1 MTHDDIVKRL
11 RERLLLPDV
20 LPGDV
25 PRGDFDLNPHLGNTS
40 ERHATLKAAA
50 VLIPI
55 VLRRPDPQVL
65 FTRRA
70 DHLSRH
76 AGQVSFPGGR
86 VEANDASVIDA
97 ALRETEEEVG
107 LSRAHV
113 EILGALDAYE
123 TGTGFRIQPIVGLV
137 QEGFD
142 LRVDPEEV
150 AEVFEVPLAF
160 FADLGNHLTEQRE
173 HKGVRYNMF
182 AAPFGRYHIW
192 GLTAGILRTLAET
205 LQDDETA
212 LTP

>member
-1 MTHDDIVKRL
+1 MTNDDLARRL
-11 RERLLLPDV
+11 RERLV
-20 LPGDV
+20 LPEVLPVGV
-25 PRGDFDLNPHLGNTS
+25 PRGDFDLNPQPGNTR

-55 VLRRPDPQVL
+55 VVRRPDLQVL

-86 VEANDASVIDA
+86 VEDNDASVIDA

-142 LRVDPEEV
+142 LKVDPEEV
-150 AEVFEVPLAF
+150 AEVFEVPLKF
-160 FADLGNHLTEQRE
+160 LMDTRNHQTRS
-173 HKGVRYNMF
+173 GVWQGVERRYYEI
-182 AAPFGRYHIW
+182 PYGRHYIW
-192 GLTAGILRTLAET
+192 GATAGILVNLHQSLFR
-205 LQDDETA
+205 
-212 LTP
+212 

>member
-1 MTHDDIVKRL
+1 MTNDDLARRL
-11 RERLLLPDV
+11 RERLVLPDV
-20 LPGDV
+20 LPVGV
-25 PRGDFDLNPHLGNTS
+25 PRGDFDLNPQPGNTR
-40 ERHATLKAAA
+40 ERHATLKDAA

-55 VLRRPDPQVL
+55 VMRRPDLQVL

-86 VEANDASVIDA
+86 VEDNDASVIDA

-142 LRVDPEEV
+142 LKVDP
-150 AEVFEVPLAF
+150 
-160 FADLGNHLTEQRE
+160 
-173 HKGVRYNMF
+173 
-182 AAPFGRYHIW
+182 
-192 GLTAGILRTLAET
+192 
-205 LQDDETA
+205 
-212 LTP
+212 